1 MPDCNFFSPRFGIG
15 DIEVHI
21 VDYSRY
27 EQEQYNK
34 AEYHYFL
41 SAFSL
46 KTEPSIICIGEIEFV
61 KPDEHGLFL
70 SRILVALI
78 EFAGH
83 FGYLFFQQCDIG
95 SVRCF
100 EECHYRAR

>member
-15 DIEVHI
+15 DIEVNI

-34 AEYHYFL
+34 AEDHNFL
-41 SAFSL
+41 STFSL

-61 KPDEHGLFL
+61 KPDEHSPFL

-78 EFAGH
+78 EFSSH
-83 FGYLFFQQCDIG
+83 FGYFFFQQSDIG

-100 EECHYRAR
+100 DECHYIAA